1 MLLNELV
8 QSFLIK
14 ELHNFKNNAY
24 ISGVQYDSRKV
35 EPGNLFICLKGYT
48 VDGHKFVEQA
58 LKKGAIAF
66 LVEDAITVPEN
77 ISVIKVPD
85 TRRAMAVLAD
95 TYYNSPTNR
104 LKAIGITGTNGK
116 TTTSNIIQHVLNDN
130 QLNSGLIG
138 TININYG
145 DVTIVSKNTTPDT
158 LELQQ
163 LFNDMYE
170 KEMEYVVME
179 VSSHALSLGRTRGTK
194 FKTAVFTNFTQD
206 HLDYHKTMEEYAYA
220 KSLLFSQL
228 GNSYHNN
235 ECFAVINIDDPMAE
249 KFINVTSAQVV
260 TYGIQKNAD
269 VRATNIQI
277 TPKGTKFTAN
287 TYLGSFPIET
297 NLVGE
302 FNIYNVLAAISTC
315 LVEGLSL
322 ESIAKSLGKIKGVPG
337 RFETVFENQP
347 FPVIIDYAHTPDSLD
362 NVLRTVRSFSK
373 GNVTCVLGC
382 GGDRDASKRPIMAA
396 IAEKYSTKVILTSD
410 NPRTENPD
418 DILADMEKGLIGNER
433 VSYFKILDRQEAIE
447 FAIRKDYLTMNEND
461 CVVIV
466 GKGHETYQIIGSDV
480 LHFDD
485 RESAKFA
492 IQKQQETADSSI

>member
-1 MLLNELV
+1 MLLNDLV
-8 QSFLIK
+8 QSLLIK
-14 ELHNFKNNAY
+14 ELHNFKNDVY

-66 LVEDAITVPEN
+66 LVEDTISVPEN

-163 LFNDMYE
+163 LFNDMHE

-235 ECFAVINIDDPMAE
+235 ESFAVINVDDPMAE

-260 TYGIQKNAD
+260 TYGIQQNAD

-277 TPKGTKFTAN
+277 TPKGTKFTVN
-287 TYLGSFPIET
+287 TYLGSLPIET
-297 NLVGE
+297 NLIGE

-315 LVEGLSL
+315 LVEGLDL
-322 ESIAKSLGKIKGVPG
+322 ESIAASLRKIKGVPG
-337 RFETVFENQP
+337 RFETVFENQL
-347 FPVIIDYAHTPDSLD
+347 FPVIVDYAHTPDSLD
-362 NVLRTVRSFSK
+362 NVLRTVRSFST
-373 GNVTCVLGC
+373 GSVICVLGC
-382 GGDRDASKRPIMAA
+382 GGDRDTSKRPIMAA
-396 IAEKYSTKVILTSD
+396 IAERYSTKVILTSD
-410 NPRTENPD
+410 NPRTENPL
-418 DILADMEKGLIGNER
+418 DILADMEKGLIGTEHET
-433 VSYFKILDRQEAIE
+433 YFKILDRQEAIE
-447 FAIRKDYLTMNEND
+447 FAIRKDYSTMNEKD

-485 RESAKFA
+485 RESAKTA
-492 IQKQQETADSSI
+492 IQKQQETADSSL